1 MSRSVLL
8 LCLLVSSSSSPAP
21 PRRSFPL
28 NSTERPVQLFRL
40 QNVTTMFLSSDGST
54 LYVGARD
61 AVLSLDVSQGGH
73 MTQKQRVSWR
83 PTDDEAEDCRKK
95 GKDSTVDCP
104 NFVHVLLPLN
114 STHLYA
120 CGSYAFSPQDAFI
133 DHLTF
138 SMVNGPS
145 RRCPYSPFQRS
156 SALVSDGEL
165 FTATT
170 TTFKGIMPQISRH
183 FSRDGRPDVILDNYV
198 SLLDEPVFVSSSAD
212 SANGKIYFFFS
223 EFGNEFSFQEKLRIP
238 RVAQVCKD
246 DVGGERT
253 LQKKWTSFAKAP
265 LLCRPP
271 NRPPHNILQ
280 DMFTLPPPEG
290 SSSSETLF
298 YGVFTSQWSGQSESA
313 VCVFRLQD
321 ITTVFSGSY
330 RKLDKNTL
338 RWSPF
343 SGKHLGKCGL
353 ASSPD
358 ADLEAVRTSFLT
370 ARSVRPVRNGP
381 VLVSTEQRYSHVAAM
396 TARAAN
402 GKQFTLLFLVTDSGF
417 LHKVVLFDQDP
428 RILEEVQLFTGP
440 QRVGSL
446 VLSSA
451 KGVLYVGTSEG
462 VMTVPLATCSAHRT
476 CSQCVLSRDP
486 LCGWSQSRRV
496 CTGLSGSEEDVIQ
509 NLENGIEQ
517 MECPEERP
525 EIRDVSVSLNQA
537 VRLQCEKPSSLAVL
551 SWTSPQRKFLPET
564 LFIRS
569 PDGGLSFLASAQT
582 LGTYSCE
589 AEEAGHREVV
599 VSYRVL
605 ETFTPRSI
613 VPQPGEDFEDISTET
628 AVPEDSV
635 NTPDPPVLETP
646 SAEDPG
652 KPAATTKAGPD
663 VPTKPAYKTSS
674 STSRTENQISMD
686 VPRREKSFY
695 GELVVVSLLLAAS
708 VCVMAV
714 GAFVVWRQKKTGLHS
729 DHLLM
734 GEDSSKTHTI
744 MEICSLESTKEA
756 ASELKNGE

>member
-353 ASSPD
+353 AS
-358 ADLEAVRTSFLT
+358 F
-370 ARSVRPVRNGP
+370 
-381 VLVSTEQRYSHVAAM
+381 
-396 TARAAN
+396 
-402 GKQFTLLFLVTDSGF
+402 
-417 LHKVVLFDQDP
+417 
-428 RILEEVQLFTGP
+428 
-440 QRVGSL
+440 
-446 VLSSA
+446 
-451 KGVLYVGTSEG
+451 
-462 VMTVPLATCSAHRT
+462 
-476 CSQCVLSRDP
+476 
-486 LCGWSQSRRV
+486 
-496 CTGLSGSEEDVIQ
+496 
-509 NLENGIEQ
+509 
-517 MECPEERP
+517 
-525 EIRDVSVSLNQA
+525 
-537 VRLQCEKPSSLAVL
+537 
-551 SWTSPQRKFLPET
+551 
-564 LFIRS
+564 
-569 PDGGLSFLASAQT
+569 
-582 LGTYSCE
+582 
-589 AEEAGHREVV
+589 
-599 VSYRVL
+599 
-605 ETFTPRSI
+605 
-613 VPQPGEDFEDISTET
+613 PG
-628 AVPEDSV
+628 
-635 NTPDPPVLETP
+635 
-646 SAEDPG
+646 
-652 KPAATTKAGPD
+652 
-663 VPTKPAYKTSS
+663 
-674 STSRTENQISMD
+674 
-686 VPRREKSFY
+686 
-695 GELVVVSLLLAAS
+695 
-708 VCVMAV
+708 C
-714 GAFVVWRQKKTGLHS
+714 
-729 DHLLM
+729 
-734 GEDSSKTHTI
+734 
-744 MEICSLESTKEA
+744 
-756 ASELKNGE
+756 